1 MIAYF
6 AHFSDNFTRNR
17 KVFLG
22 FTGLKMFKL
31 GLLLL
36 EKAKDIHL
44 EDSYFPRK
52 DRVFLKVDFYGFF
65 SVFCFVYEF

>member
-6 AHFSDNFTRNR
+6 ASFYDNFTRNR

-36 EKAKDIHL
+36 KKAKDTHL
-44 EDSYFPRK
+44 EDPYLSRK
-52 DRVFLKVDFYGFF
+52 DRVFLKVDFYGLF
-65 SVFCFVYEF
+65 SVFCFVFDF